1 MVIFPSLWYE
11 TFGLVVL
18 DSIKNGIP
26 VIVSSHSSASEFIK
40 HKFNG
45 LLYDTSDAN
54 NLVDTLR
61 IAEDDDTVIK
71 MRNNLGDYDL
81 RQYTEESY
89 LENLE
94 NVYTSLIHEEI

>member
-18 DSIKNGIP
+18 DSMKNGVP
-26 VIVSSHSSASEFIK
+26 AIVSSHSTASEFIK

-45 LLYDTSDAN
+45 LLFDTSDPK
-54 NLVDTLR
+54 NLVEALR
-61 IAEDDDTVIK
+61 IAEDDETVIK
-71 MRNNLGDYDL
+71 MRCNLEDYDL

-94 NVYTSLIHEEI
+94 KVYTTLM